1 MPKHEQDKG
10 GKRKCEIA
18 RAENDARPNRGIK
31 RGKEQTDD
39 RNRRS
44 HTDPG
49 HVLPGRSPSLSD
61 FRPCTRLT
69 FTVGRDVGSATP
81 WPWS

>member
-1 MPKHEQDKG
+1 MTDLPIT
-10 GKRKCEIA
+10 R
-18 RAENDARPNRGIK
+18 NSRGFPPW
-31 RGKEQTDD
+31 RVHPSTPKEQTDD

-49 HVLPGRSPSLSD
+49 HVLPGRSPSLRD
-61 FRPCTRLT
+61 FGPCTRLT